1 MHVPLLQDINKERK
15 MNDGKN
21 SLSYERRVVGTNDQ
35 HHIIGKAES
44 IGIYYLGT
52 MIGEPYATFVLW
64 RDRRDQGMQEDVLLS
79 W

>member
-1 MHVPLLQDINKERK
+1 

-21 SLSYERRVVGTNDQ
+21 SLSYERRFVGTNDQ

-44 IGIYYLGT
+44 IGIYNLGA
-52 MIGEPYATFVLW
+52 MIVEPYATFVVW
-64 RDRRDQGMQEDVLLS
+64 RDSRDQGMQEDVLLS